1 VYQLK
6 ILLARRGLAELL
18 QLVALPVALLAVQL
32 VALRVVQL
40 VALQAVQL
48 APGQGLLQLRGL
60 GQQALQLVRSP

>member
-6 ILLARRGLAELL
+6 ILLARRGLAALL
-18 QLVALPVALLAVQL
+18 QLVALLAVQL

-60 GQQALQLVRSP
+60 GQQALQLVRSQ

>member
-6 ILLARRGLAELL
+6 ILLARRGLAALL
-18 QLVALPVALLAVQL
+18 QLVALLA
-32 VALRVVQL
+32 VQL

-60 GQQALQLVRSP
+60 GQQALQLVRSQ